1 MSWKLQIYENSVT
14 EVKLK
19 KKRVRG
25 IYKGLSENQVVL
37 TRMDWRNLQMIF
49 RLLLNNVKIDLLVD
63 LIEDN

>member
-14 EVKLK
+14 EVKVK